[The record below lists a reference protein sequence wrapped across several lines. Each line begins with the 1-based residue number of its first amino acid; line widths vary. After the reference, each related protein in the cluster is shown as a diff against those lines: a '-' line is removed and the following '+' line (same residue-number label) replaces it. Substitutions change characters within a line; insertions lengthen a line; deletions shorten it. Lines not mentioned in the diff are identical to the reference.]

1 VGGSSTEIALGGSIV
16 ATFRTDS
23 RTARGSSI
31 TLFAG
36 TSEVFNDSRTARDS
50 SPSGLEGMGAAS
62 ETLCRGSA
70 SVLLM
75 SFCDLVVAIRLPHLP
90 QKLNSS
96 GLRVPQFQQ
105 YIWFS
110 LLHLGSLDS
119 IQQLGFA

>member
-1 VGGSSTEIALGGSIV
+1 
-16 ATFRTDS
+16 
-23 RTARGSSI
+23 
-31 TLFAG
+31 
-36 TSEVFNDSRTARDS
+36 
-50 SPSGLEGMGAAS
+50 MGAAS